1 MVCKFHAAMKH
12 LHTSSLAVRALLIS
26 AAFAFGPAAHA
37 DKADRNQPMTITA
50 DQQSTVDLLK
60 QTVVFSGNVLIS
72 QGTLSIRAER
82 VEVHENAQ
90 GFRSAVAL
98 GGSGRQASFRQKREG
113 VDEWVEGY
121 ADRVEYDGTADT
133 VHFIGHAL
141 VRRLRGGAVADELT
155 GDRISYDNV
164 AELFSVQGGAS
175 NVSPANPSG
184 RVRAVLTPAPKPA
197 SGAGA
202 ERGNSSNN
210 GSAAPLRPSGSIGN
224 GKP

>member
-1 MVCKFHAAMKH
+1 MVCKFHAAMTH
-12 LHTSSLAVRALLIS
+12 LHTHRWAAGPLLLALAL
-26 AAFAFGPAAHA
+26 AFAPAARA

-50 DQQSTVDLLK
+50 DQQSTIDLLK

-98 GGSGRQASFRQKREG
+98 GGGGRQASFRQKREG
-113 VDEWVEGY
+113 VNEWVEGY
-121 ADRVEYDGTADT
+121 ADRVEYDGQADT
-133 VHFIGHAL
+133 VHFIGHAQ
-141 VRRLRGGAVADELT
+141 VRRLRGGEPADELT

-164 AELFSVQGGAS
+164 AELFSVQGGPS
-175 NVSPANPSG
+175 NVSPGNPSG

-197 SGAGA
+197 SAPA
-202 ERGNSSNN
+202 ERD
-210 GSAAPLRPSGSIGN
+210 AAPLKPSGSLGER
-224 GKP
+224 K

>member
-12 LHTSSLAVRALLIS
+12 LFTPSRAAQALLLSCALALAPAVR
-26 AAFAFGPAAHA
+26 A
-37 DKADRNQPMTITA
+37 DKADRNQPMNIMA
-50 DQQSTVDLLK
+50 DQQSTIDLLK

-133 VHFIGHAL
+133 VHFIGHAQ

-164 AELFSVQGGAS
+164 AELFSVQGGPS
-175 NVSPANPSG
+175 NVSPGNPSG
-184 RVRAVLTPAPKPA
+184 RVRAVLSPAPKA
-197 SGAGA
+197 SAPQP
-202 ERGNSSNN
+202 ERD
-210 GSAAPLRPSGSIGN
+210 AAPLKPSGPLGTN
-224 GKP
+224 R